1 MEIPTSLQDKAR
13 SVNNSQLPLD
23 VVESQTTTPLMG
35 SSCQKASLST
45 TTTLDR
51 KAAST
56 HTPLSKCQ
64 DTYLES
70 SSGLIFLGGKP
81 RSVRSN
87 IVSSDG
93 VVAADEDTLTKAM
106 KRAASRNMD
115 GTKKDKPMG
124 ETTTLS
130 PLSAMSSANMN
141 PGTPKSRPSSISV
154 VSIPKKD
161 AFQT

>member
-1 MEIPTSLQDKAR
+1 L
-13 SVNNSQLPLD
+13 N
-23 VVESQTTTPLMG
+23 
-35 SSCQKASLST
+35 
-45 TTTLDR
+45 
-51 KAAST
+51 
-56 HTPLSKCQ
+56 KCQ
-64 DTYLES
+64 GTDLES
-70 SSGLIFLGGKP
+70 SSGSIFFGVKR
-81 RSVRSN
+81 RSA
-87 IVSSDG
+87 SDG

-161 AFQT
+161 AFQI